1 MTISYNWLCEL
12 LPQTLSVN
20 EISEILTS
28 IGLEVDGIEEV
39 SDVKGGLKGLV
50 IGKILTAEPLPN
62 SDKLQLTTVDVG
74 QESPLQIVCGA
85 PNAAAGQTVVVAT
98 PGTTIYPTSG
108 EAFTIKNAKIRGTE
122 SFGMICAEDEIGLGS
137 NHDGII
143 VLENEIATGTLASD
157 YYKIPKADYA
167 IEIGLTP
174 NRMDAMSHMGCAKDI
189 CAYLANKN
197 NTHVTQI
204 IPSSHIT
211 EASTNTIDIK
221 INVPDTKKCKR
232 YMGIA
237 LSNVRV
243 GDSPEWMQQ
252 KLKTIGVRA
261 INNVVDITNY
271 ILHECGQPLH
281 AFDADTIIG
290 NEIIVKCL
298 PSETLFTT
306 LDAVERTLQA
316 TDLMICNANEAMCM
330 AGVFGGNKSGVG
342 TVTKNVF
349 IESAWFAPNNTRLT
363 SMHHGLRTDSAIRFE
378 KGVDISQTE
387 YALRRAAGLMVDLCG
402 ATIASTIQD
411 IYPEKLI
418 ENKIEITYEYINR
431 LSGSVYS
438 KEKIKNILAHL
449 CFGIIAE
456 TESGLT
462 LQVPY
467 AKPDITIPADIV
479 EELMRIDGLDNVP
492 FTGKIQ
498 IALRSTK
505 PNTSAL
511 TKEKVAA
518 ALTAKGFFELFTNSI
533 TNSAYFPDC
542 KTLVPMLNSL
552 SSELDVLRPQMLETG
567 LQAISH
573 NVNRKNIDLL
583 FFEFGKT
590 YNNYNGKYTEQE
602 QLSLYITGNKNV
614 EHWQEKSSR
623 TDLYF
628 AKGIATALYNSL
640 AIDISFNTT
649 ENGLQIVNKKTILG
663 TISNVRT
670 ETLKQFDIKQEVWF
684 VNCIW
689 EKIIDLVEKQKITFK
704 GIPKFPGMRRD
715 IALVIDKEIQ
725 YAQVLKAVNQTNSA
739 LLQNV
744 NIFDVFENE
753 KLGADKKSYAIS
765 LEFADATKTLTD
777 ADVQADVNKIMESL
791 DKHCGAVIRS

>member
-12 LPQTLSVN
+12 LPETLSVT
-20 EISEILTS
+20 EVSEILTAV
-28 IGLEVDGIEEV
+28 GLEVDGLEEV
-39 SDVKGGLKGLV
+39 STVKGGLKGLV

-62 SDKLQLTTVDVG
+62 SDKLQITTVDVG
-74 QESPLQIVCGA
+74 QEIPLQIVCGA

-98 PGTTIYPTSG
+98 PGTTIYPTVG
-108 EAFTIKNAKIRGTE
+108 EPFTIKNAKIRGTE
-122 SFGMICAEDEIGLGS
+122 SFGMICAEDEIGLGTD
-137 NHDGII
+137 HGGII
-143 VLENEIATGTLASD
+143 VLEKEITPGTLAAD
-157 YYKIPKADYA
+157 YYNIPKADYA

-189 CAYLANKN
+189 CAYLANRN
-197 NTHVTQI
+197 NTNVTQI
-204 IPSSHIT
+204 VPTSKII
-211 EASTNTIDIK
+211 EATTNTIDIK
-221 INVPDTKKCKR
+221 INIIDTEKCKR

-237 LSNVRV
+237 LSNVQV
-243 GDSPEWMQQ
+243 GESPEWMQA
-252 KLKTIGVRA
+252 KLKTIGVRS

-290 NEIIVKCL
+290 NEINVKCL
-298 PSETLFTT
+298 PANTVFTT
-306 LDAVERTLQA
+306 LDAIDRKLQE
-316 TDLMICNANEAMCM
+316 TDLMICNASEPMCM
-330 AGVFGGNKSGVG
+330 AGVFGGNKSGV
-342 TVTKNVF
+342 TVATKNIF
-349 IESAWFAPNNTRLT
+349 LESAWFAPNNTRLT

-387 YALRRAAGLMVDLCG
+387 YALRRAAQLIVEHCG
-402 ATIASTIQD
+402 ATIASNIQD
-411 IYPEKLI
+411 VYPEKLV

-431 LSGSVYS
+431 LSGNNYS
-438 KEKIKNILAHL
+438 KEKVKNILLHL
-449 CFGIIAE
+449 CFGILNE
-456 TESGLT
+456 TEDGLT

-467 AKPDITIPADIV
+467 AKPDVTIPADIV

-498 IALRSTK
+498 FALRSTP
-505 PNTSAL
+505 PNTSAIC
-511 TKEKVAA
+511 KEKVAA
-518 ALTAKGFFELFTNSI
+518 TLVAKGYYELFTNSI
-533 TNSAYFPDC
+533 TNGAYFPDH

-552 SSELDVLRPQMLETG
+552 SSELNVLRPQMLETG

-573 NVNRKNIDLL
+573 NVNRKNTDLL

-602 QLSLYITGNKNV
+602 QLSLYITGNKNA
-614 EHWQEKSSR
+614 EHWQEKSSK

-640 AIDISFNTT
+640 AIEVSFNTT
-649 ENGLQIVNKKTILG
+649 ENGLQILNKKTVLG
-663 TISNVRT
+663 TIQNVS
-670 ETLKQFDIKQEVWF
+670 EATLKQFDIKQEVWYI
-684 VNCIW
+684 NCNWKSIV
-689 EKIIDLVEKQKITFK
+689 DLVEKQKIIFK
-704 GIPKFPGMRRD
+704 EIPKFPGMRRD
-715 IALVIDKEIQ
+715 LALVIGKEVTYTQI
-725 YAQVLKAVNQTNSA
+725 VKAVNQTNST

-777 ADVQADVNKIMESL
+777 ADVLADVNKIIESL
-791 DKHCGAVIRS
+791 DNNCGAVIRS